1 MRLKHSLIPL
11 QYGFSLIE
19 AMVAIVVMSLGI
31 LGILGVQLRT
41 LADNQTGVRRAQAVR
56 LIEDLSERIKGNPD
70 AIGNASAYVSSW
82 DATLS
87 TPTDDC
93 SIATGFPGTSCTPPQ
108 LAAYDID
115 RWIRSV
121 RAALPLGDAA
131 TFISPSDTRELGV
144 MIAWRANERGD
155 STSDSA
161 YTSVFAPA
169 STGGAAIN
177 CPTGKICH
185 LQYISLT
192 QRCLP
197 DAASSSMVY
206 CPE

>member
-1 MRLKHSLIPL
+1 MRLKHSPIPL
-11 QYGFSLIE
+11 QRGFSLIE
-19 AMVAIVVMSLGI
+19 AMVAIVVMALGI

-41 LADNQTGVRRAQAVR
+41 LTDNQTGVRRAQAVR
-56 LIEDLSERIKGNPD
+56 LIEDLSERLKANPD
-70 AIGNASAYVSSW
+70 AIGNASAYESSW
-82 DATLS
+82 GATLS
-87 TPTDDC
+87 TPTNC
-93 SIATGFPGTSCTPPQ
+93 SVATGFPGTSCTPAQ

-131 TFISPSDTRELGV
+131 IFISPSDTRELGV

-155 STSDSA
+155 SASDSA

-177 CPTGKICH
+177 CPAGKICH